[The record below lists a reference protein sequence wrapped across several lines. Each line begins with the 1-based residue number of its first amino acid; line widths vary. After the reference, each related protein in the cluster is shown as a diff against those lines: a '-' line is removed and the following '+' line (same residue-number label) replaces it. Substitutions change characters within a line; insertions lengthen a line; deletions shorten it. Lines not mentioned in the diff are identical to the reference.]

1 MISPWDRW
9 YSTSC
14 CLCCHVRT
22 GTIILGIW
30 YMLINA
36 VVLLILLS
44 ALNDPVQY
52 RYHLTSSELGTDI
65 DVMDDANICIA
76 TAISLLMILICGMAT
91 YGAYKQHAAWIIPF
105 FCYQIFDFALNTLVA
120 ISVVVYPNTV
130 QDYLQQLPGT
140 FPYKED
146 IMSTNNMCLV
156 FAVLLFIGCILSF
169 KAYLIGCVWNCYRY
183 VSGRGTTEVLVYVTT
198 NDTTFNELIPLNVQG
213 SAATVR
219 GGHRHTAEGA
229 PSPVYGGVKD
239 TLAAGSC
246 TQTAPNTY
254 HISLQQ

>member
-30 YMLINA
+30 YMRLDFTDWISCCQPYPERVEPKNA
-36 VVLLILLS
+36 CVDFYFFS
-44 ALNDPVQY
+44 F
-52 RYHLTSSELGTDI
+52 R
-65 DVMDDANICIA
+65 MNICIA

-198 NDTTFNELIPLNVQG
+198 NDTTVLLPPYEEAVAIPPKEPPPQYME
-213 SAATVR
+213 A
-219 GGHRHTAEGA
+219 
-229 PSPVYGGVKD
+229 
-239 TLAAGSC
+239 
-246 TQTAPNTY
+246 
-254 HISLQQ
+254 